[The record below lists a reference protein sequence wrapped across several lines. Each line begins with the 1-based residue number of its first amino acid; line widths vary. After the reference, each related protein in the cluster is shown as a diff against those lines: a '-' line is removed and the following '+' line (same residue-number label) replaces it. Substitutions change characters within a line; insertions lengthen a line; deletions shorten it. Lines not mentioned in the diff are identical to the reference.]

1 MIEFQHTPVL
11 LDEVLSLLAL
21 KPGMTVIDCTTGGG
35 NHSYAMLKQV
45 LPGGQLI
52 GLDQDTVALEA
63 ANRKLAE
70 LGESNYRL
78 FHSNFS
84 GLDQVRES
92 LDGLQADALLMD
104 LGVSS
109 YQLDEGSRG
118 FSYQQLGKLD
128 MRMDQTA
135 AIPTAADIVNQWPE
149 AELARIIWEY
159 GEERWGKRI
168 AQFIAEARQKQAI
181 QTTDELVSIIKKA
194 IPAGARQEGPH
205 PAKRTFQALRI
216 AVNGELEILEKAI
229 VSAVQALKPGG
240 RIGIITFHSLEDRI
254 VKNTF
259 RALAQGCICP
269 KNIPICQCNKTS
281 QGKVLTNKPI
291 LPSERELEQNPRA
304 RSAKLRGFL
313 KK

>member
-1 MIEFQHTPVL
+1 MVEFQHTPVL
-11 LDEVLSLLAL
+11 MEEVLSLLAL

-35 NHSYAMLKQV
+35 SHSYAMLKEI

-52 GLDQDTVALEA
+52 GLDQDTTALEA
-63 ANRKLAE
+63 ARRRLAE
-70 LGESNYRL
+70 LGEENFRL
-78 FHSNFS
+78 IHSNFLN
-84 GLDQVRES
+84 LDRVREN
-92 LDGLQADALLMD
+92 LGGLQADAILMD

-118 FSYQQLGKLD
+118 FSYQQSGLLD

-168 AQFIAEARQKQAI
+168 AQFIAEARRQTPI
-181 QTTDELVSIIKKA
+181 RTTDELVSIIKKA

-216 AVNGELEILEKAI
+216 AVNGELEILERA
-229 VSAVQALKPGG
+229 VTSAVKALKPGG

-269 KNIPICQCNKTS
+269 KNIPICQCHQTS
-281 QGKVLTNKPI
+281 QGKVLTSKPI
-291 LPSERELEQNPRA
+291 LPSERELEHNPRS

>member
-1 MIEFQHTPVL
+1 MVEFQHTPVL
-11 LDEVLSLLAL
+11 MDEVLSLLAL

-35 NHSYAMLKQV
+35 SHSYAMLKEI
-45 LPGGQLI
+45 LPGGRLI
-52 GLDQDTVALEA
+52 GLDQDTTALEA
-63 ANRKLAE
+63 ARRRLAE
-70 LGESNYRL
+70 LGEENFRL
-78 FHSNFS
+78 IHSNFIN
-84 GLDQVRES
+84 LDQVRES
-92 LDGLQADALLMD
+92 LGGLQADAILMD

-118 FSYQQLGKLD
+118 FSYQQSGLLD

-135 AIPTAADIVNQWPE
+135 AIPTAEDIVNQWPE

-168 AQFIAEARQKQAI
+168 AQFIAEARRQTPI
-181 QTTDELVSIIKKA
+181 RTTDELVSIIKKA

-216 AVNGELEILEKAI
+216 AVNGELEILARA
-229 VSAVQALKPGG
+229 VTSAVKALKPGG

-259 RALAQGCICP
+259 RELAQGCVCP
-269 KNIPICQCNKTS
+269 KNIPICQCNQTS
-281 QGKVLTNKPI
+281 QGKVLTSKPI

>member
-1 MIEFQHTPVL
+1 MVEFQHTPVL

-35 NHSYAMLKQV
+35 SHSYAMLQQI
-45 LPGGQLI
+45 LPGGRLI
-52 GLDQDTVALEA
+52 GLDQDTTALEA
-63 ANRKLAE
+63 ARRRLAE
-70 LGESNYRL
+70 LGEESFQL
-78 FHSNFS
+78 IHSNFS
-84 GLDQVRES
+84 NLDQVRES
-92 LDGLQADALLMD
+92 LDGLQADAILMD

-118 FSYQQLGKLD
+118 FSYQQAGLLD

-135 AIPTAADIVNQWPE
+135 AIPTAADIINQWPE

-168 AQFIAEARQKQAI
+168 AQFIAEARRQAPI
-181 QTTDELVSIIKKA
+181 RTTDELVSIIKKA

-216 AVNGELEILEKAI
+216 AVNGELEILEQAI
-229 VSAVQALKPGG
+229 AAAVKALKPGG

-259 RALAQGCICP
+259 RELAQGCICP
-269 KNIPICQCNKTS
+269 KNIPICQCHRTS
-281 QGKVLTNKPI
+281 QGKVLTSKPI

>member
-1 MIEFQHTPVL
+1 MVEFQHTPVL
-11 LDEVLSLLAL
+11 MEEVLSLLAL

-35 NHSYAMLKQV
+35 SHSYAMLKEI

-52 GLDQDTVALEA
+52 GLDQDTTALEA
-63 ANRKLAE
+63 ARRRLAE
-70 LGESNYRL
+70 LGEENFRL
-78 FHSNFS
+78 IHSNFLN
-84 GLDQVRES
+84 LDRVREN
-92 LDGLQADALLMD
+92 LGGLQADAILMD

-118 FSYQQLGKLD
+118 FSYQQSGLLD

-168 AQFIAEARQKQAI
+168 AQFIAEARRQTPI
-181 QTTDELVSIIKKA
+181 RTTDELVSIIKKA

-216 AVNGELEILEKAI
+216 AVNGELEILERA
-229 VSAVQALKPGG
+229 VTSAVKALKPGG

-269 KNIPICQCNKTS
+269 KNIPICQCHQTS
-281 QGKVLTNKPI
+281 QGKVLTSKPI
-291 LPSERELEQNPRA
+291 LPSERELEQNPRS

>member
-1 MIEFQHTPVL
+1 MVEFQHTPVL
-11 LDEVLSLLAL
+11 MDEVLSLLAL

-35 NHSYAMLKQV
+35 SHSYAMLKAIQ
-45 LPGGQLI
+45 PDGRLI
-52 GLDQDTVALEA
+52 GLDQDTTALEA
-63 ANRKLAE
+63 ARCRLAE
-70 LGESNYRL
+70 LGEENFRL
-78 FHSNFS
+78 IHSNFIN
-84 GLDQVRES
+84 LDQVRES
-92 LDGLQADALLMD
+92 LGGLQADAILMD

-118 FSYQQLGKLD
+118 FSYQQSGLLD

-135 AIPTAADIVNQWPE
+135 EIPTAADIVNQWPE

-168 AQFIAEARQKQAI
+168 AQFIAEARRQTPI
-181 QTTDELVSIIKKA
+181 RTTDELVSIIKKA

-216 AVNGELEILEKAI
+216 AVNGELEILERA
-229 VSAVQALKPGG
+229 VTSAVKALKPGG

-259 RALAQGCICP
+259 RELAQGCVCP

-281 QGKVLTNKPI
+281 QGKVLTSKPI